1 MFLNQPQFP
10 QFPTFYT
17 MNDIQRKS
25 EAIAIKTVDFNKS
38 LVDNTLSFID
48 DITDKNFTTY
58 TKKAFNFNQNVAED
72 AKKII
77 KSESVSENKGTKS

>member
-10 QFPTFYT
+10 TIYT
-17 MNDIQRKS
+17 WNDIQRKS

-58 TKKAFNFNQNVAED
+58 MKKALNFNQNVAED

-77 KSESVSENKGTKS
+77 KSETVSENKGTKS

>member
-10 QFPTFYT
+10 TFYT
-17 MNDIQRKS
+17 WNDIQRKS
-25 EAIAIKTVDFNKS
+25 ETIAIKTVDFNKS

-48 DITDKNFTTY
+48 DITDRNFTTY
-58 TKKAFNFNQNVAED
+58 TKKAVNFNHNVAED

-77 KSESVSENKGTKS
+77 KSEAVIDDKGTKS

>member
-10 QFPTFYT
+10 TFYT
-17 MNDIQRKS
+17 WNDIQRKS
-25 EAIAIKTVDFNKS
+25 ETIAIKTVDFNKS

-58 TKKAFNFNQNVAED
+58 TKKAVNFNHNVAED

-77 KSESVSENKGTKS
+77 KSEAVIDDKGTKS